1 LRFANARI
9 EIKYKYI
16 KFIKMKKWFLNTML
30 AVAFLTGVIL
40 IEGCYPND
48 SISVSET
55 DIVLTGY
62 YDSVDFTTLK
72 TYFLPDTVF
81 PVRDDTTDKSPVPN
95 SGLIISE
102 IAKNMDAYGYTRVLF
117 IEGAE
122 EPDLMIAVAA
132 LSVTTISVG
141 YWYPYYPGWGW
152 GWYKKSASA
161 RDTDYWYGGYPG
173 YYPPGWGWG
182 GVPYYSSYTTG
193 TLLME
198 MSDPNDFRIVGND
211 TVVPM
216 YWAGGANGVM
226 SSNSDAGRITRGI
239 DQAFK
244 QSPYLKTN

>member
-1 LRFANARI
+1 
-9 EIKYKYI
+9 
-16 KFIKMKKWFLNTML
+16 MKKWYLNFMM
-30 AVAFLTGVIL
+30 AL
-40 IEGCYPND
+40 IIPLGIVLIQGCYPYD
-48 SISVSET
+48 DISVGQT

-95 SGLIISE
+95 SALIISD
-102 IAKNMDAYGYTRVLF
+102 IASNMDAYGYTRV
-117 IEGAE
+117 IDVDTANP
-122 EPDLMIAVAA
+122 PDLMIAVIAI
-132 LSVTTISVG
+132 SVTTVSVG

-161 RDTDYWYGGYPG
+161 RSIDYYYGGYPG

-182 GVPYYSSYTTG
+182 GVPYYSTYTTG

-198 MSDPNDFRIVGND
+198 MSDPNDFEIIDGD
-211 TVVPM
+211 SVVPM
-216 YWAGGANGVM
+216 YWAGGVTGVLT
-226 SSNSDAGRITRGI
+226 SGSDASRITGGI
-239 DQAFK
+239 DQAFT